1 MSGVALFDDAAERR
15 KAARAL
21 LAQPLLTHSAE
32 EFRLVRKHAAELT
45 AWFAA
50 EAGWRL
56 LVETETARLVK
67 TPPTATASSPMDA
80 TRPALALGSRVPFT
94 RRRYVLLCLA
104 LACLERAD
112 AQITLGRLAEG
123 VITGAGDPALVA
135 AGIEFRLERR
145 DERADL
151 VAVVRLLLHWRV
163 LHRVAGDEEAYVADT
178 RNDVLYDVDRRVLSC
193 LPATTRAP
201 SAIRLDGSG
210 SPSGSAL
217 FERRLAAL
225 TEEVLPETDELRLRS
240 LRHRMTR
247 RLLDDPVVY
256 YEDLTEEERAYLV
269 SQRIALTRRIAEFTG
284 LVPEMRAEGV
294 AMVDPEDQLTDV
306 RMPEQGT
313 DGHITLLIAT
323 RLAEAAEAAAG
334 AEPAGESKGPDRV
347 TTRTELVGYVRSQA
361 AVHASY
367 WRKTALEPSAAPELV
382 DQALD
387 RLAALNLVIR
397 ILTVDGEP
405 AVVARPAIARY
416 ALSAPTVVRKVSSRP

>member
-1 MSGVALFDDAAERR
+1 MSTAALFDDAAERR

-21 LAQPLLTHSAE
+21 LAQPLLTHSAD

-67 TPPTATASSPMDA
+67 TPATTASPSPMDA
-80 TRPALALGSRVPFT
+80 TRPALAVGSRVPFT

-104 LACLERAD
+104 LAGLERAD

-135 AGIEFRLERR
+135 AGIEFRMERR

-163 LHRVAGDEEAYVADT
+163 LHRVAGDEDAYLADT
-178 RNDVLYDVDRRVLSC
+178 RNDVLYDVDRRVLSS

-201 SAIRLDGSG
+201 SAVRVDERAVDGG
-210 SPSGSAL
+210 AASGSAL
-217 FERRLAAL
+217 FERRLAAM

-247 RLLDDPVVY
+247 RLLDDPIVY
-256 YEDLTEEERAYLV
+256 YADLTEEERAYLV

-323 RLAEAAEAAAG
+323 RLAAAANRPEQDDH
-334 AEPAGESKGPDRV
+334 A
-347 TTRTELVGYVRSQA
+347 TTHSELVEYVRSQA
-361 AVHASY
+361 VVHASY

-387 RLAALNLVIR
+387 RLAALNLINRV
-397 ILTVDGEP
+397 LTAEGEQ
-405 AVVARPAIARY
+405 AVVARPAITRY
-416 ALSAPTVVRKVSSRP
+416 ALSAPIVVRKDSSLS

>member
-1 MSGVALFDDAAERR
+1 MSTAALFDDAAERR

-21 LAQPLLTHSAE
+21 LAQPLLTHSAD

-67 TPPTATASSPMDA
+67 TPATTASPSPMDA
-80 TRPALALGSRVPFT
+80 TRPALAVGSRVPFT

-104 LACLERAD
+104 LAGLERAD

-135 AGIEFRLERR
+135 AGIEFRMERR

-163 LHRVAGDEEAYVADT
+163 LHRVAGDEDAYLADT
-178 RNDVLYDVDRRVLSC
+178 RNDVLYDVDRRVLSS

-201 SAIRLDGSG
+201 SAVRVDERAAGG
-210 SPSGSAL
+210 GAARGSAL
-217 FERRLAAL
+217 FERRLAAM

-247 RLLDDPVVY
+247 RLLDDPIVY
-256 YEDLTEEERAYLV
+256 YADLTEEERAYLV

-323 RLAEAAEAAAG
+323 RLAAAANRPEQDDH
-334 AEPAGESKGPDRV
+334 A
-347 TTRTELVGYVRSQA
+347 TTHSELVEYVRSQA
-361 AVHASY
+361 VVHASY

-387 RLAALNLVIR
+387 RLAALNLINRV
-397 ILTVDGEP
+397 LTAEGEQ
-405 AVVARPAIARY
+405 AVVARPAITRY
-416 ALSAPTVVRKVSSRP
+416 ALSAPIVVRKDSSLS